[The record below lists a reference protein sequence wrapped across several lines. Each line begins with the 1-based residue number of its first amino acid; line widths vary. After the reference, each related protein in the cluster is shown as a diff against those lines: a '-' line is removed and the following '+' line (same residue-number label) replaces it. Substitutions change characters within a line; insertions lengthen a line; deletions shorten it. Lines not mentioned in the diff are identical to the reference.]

1 MQISMQYS
9 QRGAKGQWC
18 KGSTRSGG
26 VPCRAYSSCLFSLA
40 REGTEESS
48 AFKELL
54 EQKLKEE
61 SQVTFSRHAV
71 ERVMER
77 SVDVSSDKLERL
89 NEGVKLAGEKGLKAP
104 LILMDSTAFVVNVK
118 NNRVVTVVNE
128 ESLKGTVFT
137 NIDGT
142 VMV

>member
-1 MQISMQYS
+1 MDSMIYNKMLHTPICT
-9 QRGAKGQWC
+9 GKPWEA
-18 KGSTRSGG
+18 
-26 VPCRAYSSCLFSLA
+26 A
-40 REGTEESS
+40 RNKPAEGTEESS

-61 SQVTFSRHAV
+61 RQGEFSKHA
-71 ERVMER
+71 VMER
-77 SVDVSSDKLERL
+77 SVDISSDKLERL

>member
-1 MQISMQYS
+1 MDSMIYN
-9 QRGAKGQWC
+9 KLLN
-18 KGSTRSGG
+18 TPI
-26 VPCRAYSSCLFSLA
+26 VT
-40 REGTEESS
+40 GTPWEAQKNRQKETGRDS

-54 EQKLKEE
+54 EQKIKEE
-61 SQVTFSRHAV
+61 SQVSFSKHAV

-77 SVDVSSDKLERL
+77 GVEISSQRLERL
-89 NEGVKLAGEKGLKAP
+89 NEGVKLAGEKGLQSP

-128 ESLKGTVFT
+128 DTLKGTVFT

-142 VMV
+142 VMI

>member
-1 MQISMQYS
+1 MDSMIYNKMLHTPICT
-9 QRGAKGQWC
+9 GKPWEA
-18 KGSTRSGG
+18 
-26 VPCRAYSSCLFSLA
+26 A
-40 REGTEESS
+40 RNRPAEGTEESS
-48 AFKELL
+48 A
-54 EQKLKEE
+54 LKEE

>member
-1 MQISMQYS
+1 MDSMICNKMLHTPICT
-9 QRGAKGQWC
+9 GKPWEA
-18 KGSTRSGG
+18 
-26 VPCRAYSSCLFSLA
+26 A
-40 REGTEESS
+40 RNKPTEGTEESS

>member
-1 MQISMQYS
+1 MDSMIYNKMLHTPICT
-9 QRGAKGQWC
+9 GKPWEA
-18 KGSTRSGG
+18 
-26 VPCRAYSSCLFSLA
+26 A
-40 REGTEESS
+40 RNKPAEGTEGGS

-61 SQVTFSRHAV
+61 SQVTFSKHAV

-77 SVDVSSDKLERL
+77 SVDKLERL

-118 NNRVVTVVNE
+118 NNKVVTVVNE

>member
-1 MQISMQYS
+1 MDSMIYNKMLHTPICT
-9 QRGAKGQWC
+9 GKPWEA
-18 KGSTRSGG
+18 
-26 VPCRAYSSCLFSLA
+26 A
-40 REGTEESS
+40 RNRPAEGTEESS

-71 ERVMER
+71 ERVM
-77 SVDVSSDKLERL
+77 KLERL

>member
-1 MQISMQYS
+1 MDSMIYNKLLNTPIVT
-9 QRGAKGQWC
+9 GAPWEVQKNRQKETG
-18 KGSTRSGG
+18 KD
-26 VPCRAYSSCLFSLA
+26 
-40 REGTEESS
+40 S

-61 SQVTFSRHAV
+61 SQVSFSKHAV

-77 SVDVSSDKLERL
+77 GVEISSQRLERL
-89 NEGVKLAGEKGLKAP
+89 NEGVKLAGEKGLQSP

-128 ESLKGTVFT
+128 DSLKGTVFT

-142 VMV
+142 VMI

>member
-1 MQISMQYS
+1 MDSMIYNKMLHS
-9 QRGAKGQWC
+9 PICTGKPWEA
-18 KGSTRSGG
+18 
-26 VPCRAYSSCLFSLA
+26 A
-40 REGTEESS
+40 RNKPAEGTEESS

-61 SQVTFSRHAV
+61 SQVAFSKHAV

-77 SVDVSSDKLERL
+77 SVDISSDKLERL

>member
-1 MQISMQYS
+1 MDSMIFNKMLHTPICT
-9 QRGAKGQWC
+9 GTPWEA
-18 KGSTRSGG
+18 
-26 VPCRAYSSCLFSLA
+26 A
-40 REGTEESS
+40 RNKTAEGTEGSS

-118 NNRVVTVVNE
+118 NNKVVTVVNE

>member
-1 MQISMQYS
+1 M
-9 QRGAKGQWC
+9 
-18 KGSTRSGG
+18 
-26 VPCRAYSSCLFSLA
+26 
-40 REGTEESS
+40 
-48 AFKELL
+48 
-54 EQKLKEE
+54 
-61 SQVTFSRHAV
+61 
-71 ERVMER
+71 
-77 SVDVSSDKLERL
+77 
-89 NEGVKLAGEKGLKAP
+89 KLAGEKGLKAP

>member
-1 MQISMQYS
+1 MY
-9 QRGAKGQWC
+9 RKTV
-18 KGSTRSGG
+18 GSREKQAGG
-26 VPCRAYSSCLFSLA
+26 GHGGKQCIQ
-40 REGTEESS
+40 GT
-48 AFKELL
+48 L

>member
-1 MQISMQYS
+1 MDSMIYNKLLNTPIITGNPWEARKDRQKE
-9 QRGAKGQWC
+9 A
-18 KGSTRSGG
+18 GG
-26 VPCRAYSSCLFSLA
+26 D
-40 REGTEESS
+40 S

-61 SQVTFSRHAV
+61 SQVSFSKHAV

-77 SVDVSSDKLERL
+77 GVEISSQKLERL
-89 NEGVKLAGEKGLKAP
+89 NEGVKLAGEKGLQSP

-118 NNRVVTVVNE
+118 NNRVVTVVNDDT
-128 ESLKGTVFT
+128 LKGTVFT

-142 VMV
+142 VMI

>member
-1 MQISMQYS
+1 M
-9 QRGAKGQWC
+9 A
-18 KGSTRSGG
+18 
-26 VPCRAYSSCLFSLA
+26 FS
-40 REGTEESS
+40 
-48 AFKELL
+48 K
-54 EQKLKEE
+54 
-61 SQVTFSRHAV
+61 HAV

-77 SVDVSSDKLERL
+77 SVDISSDKLERL

>member
-1 MQISMQYS
+1 MLHTPICT
-9 QRGAKGQWC
+9 GKPWEA
-18 KGSTRSGG
+18 
-26 VPCRAYSSCLFSLA
+26 A
-40 REGTEESS
+40 RNKPTEGTEESS

>member
-1 MQISMQYS
+1 MDSMIYNKMLHTPICT
-9 QRGAKGQWC
+9 GKPWEA
-18 KGSTRSGG
+18 
-26 VPCRAYSSCLFSLA
+26 A
-40 REGTEESS
+40 RNRPAEGTEESS

-89 NEGVKLAGEKGLKAP
+89 NEGVKLAGEKAP

>member
-1 MQISMQYS
+1 MDSMIYNKMLHTPICT
-9 QRGAKGQWC
+9 GKPWEA
-18 KGSTRSGG
+18 
-26 VPCRAYSSCLFSLA
+26 A
-40 REGTEESS
+40 RNKPEGTEGGS

-61 SQVTFSRHAV
+61 SQVTFSKHAV

-118 NNRVVTVVNE
+118 NNKVVTVVNE

>member
-1 MQISMQYS
+1 MDSMIYNKMLHTPICT
-9 QRGAKGQWC
+9 GKPGEA
-18 KGSTRSGG
+18 
-26 VPCRAYSSCLFSLA
+26 A
-40 REGTEESS
+40 RNKPAEGTEGGS

-61 SQVTFSRHAV
+61 SQVTFSKHAV

-118 NNRVVTVVNE
+118 NNKVVTVVNE